1 MNVCEWLNKTCW
13 IKHSAK
19 CTIYSERQTTEIV
32 FNIKFSLI
40 SPFFPSW
47 DISVTNAD
55 NAQWLFATCAFKA
68 VCHLIHCKQYNY
80 MKD

>member
-1 MNVCEWLNKTCW
+1 MVEQDMLDKTVQNVLYTVKD
-13 IKHSAK
+13 KPQRLFLS
-19 CTIYSERQTTEIV
+19 
-32 FNIKFSLI
+32 FFFKFSLI
-40 SPFFPSW
+40 FPFFPSW